1 MAGRKSSRSDRIGK
15 GASLLYLPTSVIRP
29 NSENP
34 RIIFRG
40 DELQELADSIQDHG
54 VQVPISVFKSRRG
67 YTLIDG
73 ERRWRACQLINR
85 DEMPAIIYP
94 EPEPIQNIVYMFNI
108 HRFRK
113 DWDPLPTAMKL
124 EELREMLEEEEG
136 RPVTERELAALT
148 GMSRG
153 AVRRCN
159 LIMEIPKR
167 HRDEILR
174 ELNKPEPERRI
185 TTDLF
190 IECQRAV
197 RTIDTY
203 LPDLSWMKTALRNSL
218 ISKYKRSVVVNVV
231 HMRMVA
237 KIARATQKGVPKRTV
252 ERALADLIDDPSLD
266 IETAYARVAWAYD
279 IRVITTQV
287 KSLRNLIDSLG
298 TKSDKLDA
306 ATRSDL
312 KALATKIR
320 ALLGS

>member
-1 MAGRKSSRSDRIGK
+1 MAGRKSSRSDRIRR
-15 GASLLYLPTSVIRP
+15 GASLHYLTTSEIHP
-29 NSENP
+29 NPENP

-40 DELQELADSIQDHG
+40 YELQELADSIQDHG

-85 DEMPAIIYP
+85 DEIPAIIYP
-94 EPEPIQNIVYMFNI
+94 EPKPIQNIVYMFNI

-124 EELREMLEEEEG
+124 EELKTMLEKESAH
-136 RPVTERELAALT
+136 PVTERELAALT

-153 AVRRCN
+153 AIRRCN

-167 HRDEILR
+167 QRDEILR
-174 ELNKPEPERRI
+174 ELEKPEPERRI

-203 LPDLSWMKTALRNSL
+203 LPNLSSMKTALRNSL
-218 ISKYKRSVVVNVV
+218 ISKYKRGVVVNVV

-237 KIARATQKGVPKRTV
+237 KITRATQKGVPKRTV
-252 ERALADLIDDPSLD
+252 ERALVDLINDPDLD
-266 IETAYARVAWAYD
+266 IEAAYARVAWVYE
-279 IRVITTQV
+279 IRTITTQV
-287 KSLRNLIDSLG
+287 RTLRNLIDSLG
-298 TKSDKLDA
+298 AKNDKLDA

-312 KALATKIR
+312 KALATEIR
-320 ALLGS
+320 VLLGS